1 MKFDIDFKKYRWFFT
16 SSGKL
21 VVGGKNEE
29 QNELFVK
36 SMLDT
41 SEELI
46 VMHTSDPGSP
56 FSFIISEIK
65 YVNAK
70 DLEEAAIFTACF
82 SKAWKLKKKNAEV
95 GIFKTS
101 QIFKKK
107 GMKIG
112 TFGVLGSETK
122 KVKLRLYLTK
132 QQGTLRAVP
141 FKVKGPELFPGS
153 LEKEKSADEISKILK
168 VEKEEVMQAIPAGG
182 FEIK

>member
-1 MKFDIDFKKYRWFFT
+1 VKFDIDFKKYRWFFT

-41 SEELI
+41 AEELI

-56 FSFIISEIK
+56 FSFIISEPK
-65 YVNAK
+65 YVNKK
-70 DLEEAAIFTACF
+70 DLEEVAIFTACF
-82 SKAWKLKKKNAEV
+82 SKAWKLKKKTSEV
-95 GIFKTS
+95 DIFKTD

-107 GMKIG
+107 DMKIG

-132 QQGTLRAVP
+132 QQDTLRAVP
-141 FKVKGPELFPGS
+141 FKIKGLELVPGS
-153 LEKEKSADEISKILK
+153 LEKEKAAEEISKLLK
-168 VEKEEVMQAIPAGG
+168 VDKEEVMQAIPAGG